1 MHTHTIKI
9 DTKEHQGP
17 LQINL
22 EFLER
27 FKGDIKVSVHTHA
40 KVSLDS
46 YIWQFEDKKSMIL
59 RPVKAFDVKLLSQ
72 KQQKLDQ
79 DKNLWQPEAVF
90 CQFFSITGC
99 MFNLTAVFT
108 EEAMMREKRKKM
120 RENVSSTRN
129 MRGKFQAMVQ
139 RRIEEAINV
148 KREIALVN
156 SEIAEL
162 KLNRRRREKANMDVD
177 FVH

>member
-1 MHTHTIKI
+1 
-9 DTKEHQGP
+9 
-17 LQINL
+17 
-22 EFLER
+22 
-27 FKGDIKVSVHTHA
+27 
-40 KVSLDS
+40 
-46 YIWQFEDKKSMIL
+46 
-59 RPVKAFDVKLLSQ
+59 
-72 KQQKLDQ
+72 
-79 DKNLWQPEAVF
+79 
-90 CQFFSITGC
+90 